1 MRIYCTYV
9 VYNDILTFLINPYKL
24 LDVSQWSVSP
34 PSATPLPLLSLSLA
48 FSRSRSP
55 LLTGSYRR
63 LPWSC
68 KTHSQDDKAHRIPR
82 PLQRKSV
89 PWSLEHDFPSVY
101 PAILIFHNHRC
112 EPSKFV
118 SSCSILINKCALS
131 CSIHYSGRKEE
142 MRWGYKRSQCSRHMY
157 MVDMAFEYT
166 SSFRLAR
173 VPNSQISLKAT
184 FTRHRSHPTLRLGS
198 S

>member
-1 MRIYCTYV
+1 MTSLPSWS
-9 VYNDILTFLINPYKL
+9 ILTSSWMSHSGLSL
-24 LDVSQWSVSP
+24 L
-34 PSATPLPLLSLSLA
+34 PLPLLFLCSRSLSLSLA
-48 FSRSRSP
+48 LALHSS
-55 LLTGSYRR
+55 LVHTVGCL
-63 LPWSC
+63 C

>member
-1 MRIYCTYV
+1 MTSLPSWS
-9 VYNDILTFLINPYKL
+9 ILTSSWMSHSGLSL
-24 LDVSQWSVSP
+24 L
-34 PSATPLPLLSLSLA
+34 PLPLLFLCSRSPSRSRFLSLSLA
-48 FSRSRSP
+48 LALHSS
-55 LLTGSYRR
+55 LVHTVGCLGAVR
-63 LPWSC
+63 LIRKMTKHTEYHVPY
-68 KTHSQDDKAHRIPR
+68 TV
-82 PLQRKSV
+82 LQRKSV